1 MKISQTAHV
10 ITRVIFQAAQT
21 VGGKDRK
28 LAEKVAE
35 KVLVYLSTRFPRKK
49 NFTRTEIDDAV
60 EKILIKEGHARTAK
74 AFILEREQKES
85 TEITKDFLGVKDD
98 LGLSVNSLLVLRN
111 KYLQKNGRGEVK
123 ETPRQMFAR
132 VAQAIAAAEDED
144 KQQEWAREFSQI
156 MESLE
161 FLPGGRTLANAGGKS
176 GQLAN
181 CFVLPMEDNIEE
193 MFEAIK
199 DSAML
204 KKNGGGVGFSFSKI
218 RPKGDLTRTATGA
231 CGPVALMKVLDSAS
245 EILLQDGG
253 RRSGNMVV
261 LSVSH
266 PDILEF
272 INCKDQ
278 DHVLPHI
285 NYSLAVNSRF
295 MKALEKNQ
303 EWHLTNPRNGRVV
316 RKVSARS
323 IFELACAQAWK
334 NGDPGMI
341 FLDRINRDNPTPN
354 LGSIEAVNLCGEQPL
369 LSYEACNLGSLNLVK
384 FLRSHNG
391 LQKGSKPSHNQGLIP
406 STSISLDWRRLEE
419 VIRVAVRFLDN
430 VIDVCHYP
438 LAQVDRVV
446 KGNRKIGLGV
456 MGWADLLVKMGIPY
470 DSDEALK
477 LANRVMKFISDTS
490 HEESQKIGREKGSF
504 PNFDGSRWQK
514 RGLRSMRNA
523 TTTTIAPTGSIAMA
537 AGVSSGIEPLFALSY
552 YKEVFGGAR
561 LPEVNLDLL
570 VVLAALKLRNPDK
583 VKEGVIKTGSI
594 SRIQEIPPQIQRVFV
609 TAHEI
614 SSQWHLKMQAAFQKY
629 TDNAVS
635 KTINLPN
642 KATIEDVQKVFTL
655 AYEMDC
661 KGITIYRDLSRST
674 QVLNVGDGEL
684 KGAMKKCPECGHEL
698 VRGEGCLSCLSCGFS
713 VCET

>member
-1 MKISQTAHV
+1 MRTPLDTKLITHV
-10 ITRVIFQAAQT
+10 VFQAAQA
-21 VGGKDRK
+21 VGGKDEK
-28 LAEKVAE
+28 LAQEVAE
-35 KVLVYLSTRFPRKK
+35 KILVYLATKFPKK
-49 NFTRTEIDDAV
+49 KDLTPKEIDDAI
-60 EKILIKEGHARTAK
+60 EKILIAEGHTKTAK
-74 AFILEREQKES
+74 AFILERQEKES
-85 TEITKDFLGVKDD
+85 QEIAKELLGVKDD
-98 LGLSVNSLLVLRN
+98 LGFSVNSLLVLRN
-111 KYLQKNGRGEVK
+111 KYLQKNGKGEVK
-123 ETPRQMFAR
+123 ESPKQMFGR
-132 VAQAIAAAEDED
+132 VARAVSLAEEED
-144 KQQEWAREFSQI
+144 KQSKWAQEFFKI

-161 FLPGGRTLANAGGKS
+161 FLPGGRTLANASSS

-193 MFEAIK
+193 MFESIK
-199 DSAML
+199 ASALL

-218 RPKGDLTRTATGA
+218 RPKGDFTRTASGA
-231 CGPVALMKVLDSAS
+231 CGPVAMMKVLDSAS

-272 INCKDQ
+272 INCKEQ

-295 MKALEKNQ
+295 MKAVEKNQ
-303 EWHLTNPRNGRVV
+303 DWDLVNPRTGRVAQTL
-316 RKVSARS
+316 SARS
-323 IFELACAQAWK
+323 IFELAAAQAWK

-341 FLDRINRDNPTPN
+341 FLDRINRDNPTPH
-354 LGSIEAVNLCGEQPL
+354 LGPIEAVNLCGEQPL

-384 FLRSHNG
+384 FIKNSPKRSDLTFG
-391 LQKGSKPSHNQGLIP
+391 EDR
-406 STSISLDWRRLEE
+406 TSPDSSEIDWRRLEE
-419 VIRVAVRFLDN
+419 VIRAAVRFLDD

-438 LAQVDRVV
+438 LAQVDRLV
-446 KGNRKIGLGV
+446 KGNRKIGLGI
-456 MGWADLLVKMGIPY
+456 MGWADILVKMDIPY
-470 DSDEALK
+470 NSEEALK
-477 LANRVMKFISDTS
+477 LANRVMKFISEIS
-490 HEESQKIGREKGSF
+490 HDESQKIGREKGSF

-523 TTTTIAPTGSIAMA
+523 TTTTIAPTGSIAMV

-552 YKEVFGGAR
+552 YKEVFDGVR
-561 LPEVNLDLL
+561 LPEVNQDLISKL
-570 VVLAALKLRNPDK
+570 ESSKVENLEKLKEK
-583 VKEGVIKTGSI
+583 IIKTGGI
-594 SRIQEIPPQIQRVFV
+594 GGLGEIPARLHRVFV

-614 SSQWHLKMQAAFQKY
+614 APEWHIKMQAAFQKH

-642 KATIEDVQKVFTL
+642 KAKIEDVQEVFMQAWKL
-655 AYEMDC
+655 GC
-661 KGITIYRDLSRST
+661 KGITIYRDHSRQA

-684 KGAMKKCPECGHEL
+684 SQKLKKCPQCGQEL